1 MLSTR
6 KIPILRVTSGIS
18 GILPRLPAAPAA
30 AASDLAE
37 VLHDAAERAREEGG
51 PQGRTHAQIVAVQ
64 L

>member
-1 MLSTR
+1 M
-6 KIPILRVTSGIS
+6 LRVNHGIS
-18 GILPRLPAAPAA
+18 GMLPRLPAA

-37 VLHDAAERAREEGG
+37 ALHDAAERAREEGG